1 MRISRL
7 RLTNWRNFRSADLVL
22 SDRAFIIGPN
32 ACGKSN
38 LLDAFRFLHDLVATG
53 GGLRPAVDVVR
64 GGARAIRSLHAG
76 PDGNAGAVRLCVDV
90 AADGPDWSYELAIGT
105 GPGGRAIVREEIVR
119 RGSRTILRRPTPAD
133 TRDPERLAQTALEQT
148 GSNRAFRALAR
159 VFATIEYTNLVP
171 QVVREGQ
178 PPPGTTPGEDPLGR
192 GFLERIGAARAS
204 ARKARLARVSATLR
218 RVVPQFDTLAFE
230 RDAAGR
236 AHLLAR
242 FRHWRG
248 RERVQNERQ
257 FSDGMLRLIAMLWM
271 IEDAGGPLLL
281 DEPEWSLHTGVLRS
295 LAPFLASTQR
305 RRHARQVIIST
316 HSETLLSDP
325 GIAPDEVVLVQSG
338 PDGSTCVLGADH
350 PQIRELMDRGI
361 PASEAA
367 LPISGRRLS
376 LLDEAPAP

>member
-1 MRISRL
+1 VRISRL

-133 TRDPERLAQTALEQT
+133 TRVPERHAQT